1 MLIALKNFL
10 RQPFRI
16 ICTLIFRILNNSYKI
31 SLTSY
36 FQSPKYICKDLVSG
50 DYSHF
55 SYGCYIGKN
64 VKIGNYVMCGPEV
77 VIGMGNHS
85 YDKPGTPIIFSGQP
99 IINQTVI
106 EDDVWI
112 GQRAMIRSGIKV
124 GEGSIIAMGSIVN
137 KDVEPYTIVGGIPA
151 KFLKNR
157 FSNLEEI
164 KKHKLFLKSKPKGG
178 SYCRGFD

>member
-1 MLIALKNFL
+1 MLTALKNFF
-10 RQPFRI
+10 RQPYRI
-16 ICTLIFRILNNSYKI
+16 ICTLIFRIFNNSFKI
-31 SLTSY
+31 ALTTY
-36 FQSPKYICKDLVSG
+36 FQSPKYICKDLITG
-50 DYSHF
+50 EYAHF

-77 VIGMGNHS
+77 VIAMGNHS
-85 YDKPGTPIIFSGQP
+85 FDKPGTPIIFSGQP
-99 IINQTVI
+99 TINQTVI

-112 GQRAMIRSGIKV
+112 GQRAMIRSGITV
-124 GEGSIIAMGSIVN
+124 GEGAIIAMGSIVT

-164 KKHKLFLKSKPKGG
+164 QQHKSFLRSKPKGG
-178 SYCRGFD
+178 AYCRGFD